1 MTYQICLEPE
11 TARFY
16 TRLSEHTGIPT
27 EQVLADALFKLAAE
41 LSLQALHK
49 AGQS

>member
-1 MTYQICLEPE
+1 MTYQIHLEPE
-11 TARFY
+11 TSLFY
-16 TRLSEHTGIPT
+16 TRLAEHSGLPT

-41 LSLQALHK
+41 LSLQALHR